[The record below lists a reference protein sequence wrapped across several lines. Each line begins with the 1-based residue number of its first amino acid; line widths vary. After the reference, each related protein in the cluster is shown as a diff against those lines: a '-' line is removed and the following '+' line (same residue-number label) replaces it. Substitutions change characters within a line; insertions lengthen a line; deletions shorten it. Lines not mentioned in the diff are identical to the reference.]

1 MTQEEIQAK
10 VIELAGKQ
18 AGVPAEQITRATH
31 FQNDLHFDSL
41 DVVEFAME
49 VEDEFSVSVKDEE
62 VEKLLTVGDVVELI
76 AGTGRPRARLRRED
90 PAWTRGLNR

>member
-1 MTQEEIQAK
+1 MTQVEIRTK

-18 AGVPAEQITRATH
+18 AGVPAEQITAATH

-49 VEDEFSVSVKDEE
+49 IEDEFSVSLPDEQI
-62 VEKLLTVGDVVELI
+62 EKLLTVGDVVELI
-76 AGTGRPRARLRRED
+76 VAQQTVGTGAGKE
-90 PAWTRGLNR
+90 